1 MPIYEYWCKSCGRT
15 ISLYRQTLSAP
26 SPVCP
31 RCGNGELD
39 RLVSTF
45 SVQKTYKDVYDDI
58 LSDREL
64 TQGMMRDDPRALAEW
79 NRRMS
84 GAEQSPPEYE
94 EITERMERGE
104 WPSAQIEERKKEFWG
119 QAEATTERA

>member
-1 MPIYEYWCKSCGRT
+1 MH
-15 ISLYRQTLSAP
+15 
-26 SPVCP
+26 
-31 RCGNGELD
+31 
-39 RLVSTF
+39 
-45 SVQKTYKDVYDDI
+45 KTYKDVYEDI

-84 GAEQSPPEYE
+84 QGEKVAPEYE

-104 WPSAQIEERKKEFWG
+104 QPAKQIEEKRRELTG
-119 QAEATTERA
+119 QGREIKRS